1 MLKIPS
7 KILKENDNVTT
18 ISIPSEYICEHSFQ
32 AFIDRDFNVR
42 GYQPVDFEVHKM
54 EFFGDSID
62 QFSEKGETEEDI
74 IHYRFSVLMGK
85 IINILRIN
93 FDKNGILGGAIFSDS
108 GKILY
113 TTIPE
118 DILLR
123 LSKEF
128 EVTQETEVLELK
140 KAFYVLKNSEI
151 LVLDYLQVEN
161 FDFIIAINYSSDSD
175 IPSVIAIQTNIINK
189 ILMLEFEKNGFSS
202 KETKYWIYSKVSYNS
217 LRPGK
222 NEIILDTHNIKID
235 KKVIKNLKQIKLIC
249 RHQPFEGKIFI
260 DERYVALMQG
270 LSLTIKDAAIF
281 MKNLNKLPS

>member
-1 MLKIPS
+1 MLEIPS
-7 KILKENDNVTT
+7 KIIKENDNVTT
-18 ISIPSEYICEHSFQ
+18 ISIPSEYICKHSFQ

-62 QFSEKGETEEDI
+62 QFSEKAENEEDI

-93 FDKNGILGGAIFSDS
+93 FDKNGIIGGAIFSDS

-118 DILLR
+118 DILLK

-128 EVTQETEVLELK
+128 ELTQETEVLELK
-140 KAFYVLKNSEI
+140 KTFYVLKNSEF
-151 LVLDYLQVEN
+151 LVLDYLLVEN

-175 IPSVIAIQTNIINK
+175 IPSVNAIQTNIINK

-202 KETKYWIYSKVSYNS
+202 KETKYWIYSKISYNS

-222 NEIILDTHNIKID
+222 NEIILDTYNIKID

-270 LSLTIKDAAIF
+270 LSSIKIF
-281 MKNLNKLPS
+281 PSKG

>member
-1 MLKIPS
+1 MLEIPS
-7 KILKENDNVTT
+7 KIIKENDNVTT
-18 ISIPSEYICEHSFQ
+18 ISIPSEYICKHSFQ

-62 QFSEKGETEEDI
+62 QFSEKAENEEDI

-93 FDKNGILGGAIFSDS
+93 FDKNGIIGGAIFSDS

-118 DILLR
+118 DILLK

-128 EVTQETEVLELK
+128 ELTQETEVLELK
-140 KAFYVLKNSEI
+140 KTFYVLKNSEF
-151 LVLDYLQVEN
+151 LVLDYLLVEN

-175 IPSVIAIQTNIINK
+175 IPSVNAIQTNIINK

-202 KETKYWIYSKVSYNS
+202 KETKYWIYSKISYNS

-222 NEIILDTHNIKID
+222 NEIILDTYNIKID

-270 LSLTIKDAAIF
+270 LSLTLRDAAIF
-281 MKNLNKLPS
+281 MKNLNKIPN